1 MISRDGGEVM
11 AQRTTSQVF
20 ERRTLTIAV
29 VPIVETVGA
38 DDDCGPCT
46 CSYCSGAC
54 TNCTT
59 SCKGPATTKH
69 LLYVDPLEEV
79 ELDKKEI
86 IKVVTKMVEGINQ

>member
-29 VPIVETVGA
+29 VPIVETVRAG
-38 DDDCGPCT
+38 DPVGDCD
-46 CSYCSGAC
+46 CSYCSGGC

-59 SCKGPATTKH
+59 SCKGAATTKH

-86 IKVVTKMVEGINQ
+86 LKAVTAIVEEGIR